1 MKSHCLTKG
10 YVVSRRGDLM
20 KGWSHEEVVSSR
32 EGVVSQRGGLVKG
45 WSHEGVVSRRGGLT
59 KG

>member
-20 KGWSHEEVVSSR
+20 KGWSR
-32 EGVVSQRGGLVKG
+32 EGVVS
-45 WSHEGVVSRRGGLT
+45 
-59 KG
+59 